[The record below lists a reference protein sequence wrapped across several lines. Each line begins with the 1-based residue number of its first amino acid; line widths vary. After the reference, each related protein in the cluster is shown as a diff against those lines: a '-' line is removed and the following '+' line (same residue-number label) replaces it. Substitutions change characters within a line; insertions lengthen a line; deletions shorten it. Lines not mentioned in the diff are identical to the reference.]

1 MNSLSFGRKVAVVA
15 SACSEFPISLFG
27 AVMGV
32 SGLANAWRLGQP
44 FSMLSA
50 WMSAGFGYIAV
61 TLFGGMTLAL
71 LAKAWR
77 SFSTVR
83 AEFMHPVNGPL
94 YGTPLV
100 SMVLIPPY
108 IVETNVRFAQFIWM
122 TGAVGATFFAVL
134 MVRRWLTLRH
144 KLSDVSPTWIIP
156 VVGVINIPLA
166 LPVLQLNITPALMM
180 YELSTGLFFA
190 LPLLTLIIARMM
202 FSEPVSEP
210 LQPSVMILVAPF
222 AVGFS
227 SYILT
232 IGHMDAFAEALFMI
246 MTFFLVVLS
255 GHLIRIVFCHPFRL
269 SLWTVSFPLAAS
281 SSASIRYA
289 LIVDSSA
296 AAWFAISLL
305 LITSA
310 IIMALLLRT
319 SAKFIAWFSTTLGR
333 TAAGESGAKPSPE
346 R

>member
-1 MNSLSFGRKVAVVA
+1 MNRVSVGRKAAVLA
-15 SACSEFPISLFG
+15 AACSEFPISLFG

-50 WMSAGFGYIAV
+50 WMSAGLGHIAV
-61 TLFGGMTLAL
+61 VLFSGMTLAL
-71 LAKAWR
+71 IAKVWR
-77 SFSTVR
+77 SFATVR
-83 AEFMHPVNGPL
+83 AEFMHPVTGPL

-108 IVETNVRFAQFIWM
+108 IVETNVRFAQVIWM

-134 MVRRWLTLRH
+134 MVRRWLTVRH

-166 LPVLQLNITPALMM
+166 LPVLQLNIAPALMM

-202 FSEPVSEP
+202 FAEPVPEP
-210 LQPSVMILVAPF
+210 SQPSVMILLAPF

-232 IGHMDAFAEALFMI
+232 TGHMDAFAEALFMI

-255 GHLIRIVFCHPFRL
+255 GHLIRIVFWHPFRL
-269 SLWTVSFPLAAS
+269 ALWTVSFPLAAS

-289 LIVDSSA
+289 LIVDSPA
-296 AAWFAISLL
+296 VAWFAIILL

-310 IIMALLLRT
+310 IIMALLMRT
-319 SAKFIAWFSTTLGR
+319 LAKFIAWSSTTLGCR
-333 TAAGESGAKPSPE
+333 TTAETPRRA
-346 R
+346 